1 MYRRIRKSDVA
12 RQMDIL
18 RDEMQKLQQA
28 IKRVSEN
35 WNDAVA
41 QGIQTGHINNI
52 VSSCNSIN
60 GTLMNLGLQI
70 ETDLTRL
77 EELEMQSQRTAST
90 GSL

>member
-1 MYRRIRKSDVA
+1 MYRRIRKSETA
-12 RQMDIL
+12 RQTDTL

-35 WNDAVA
+35 WNDTVA

-52 VSSCNSIN
+52 VAACNAIN

-77 EELEMQSQRTAST
+77 EELELASRAASST
-90 GSL
+90 GYL

>member
-18 RDEMQKLQQA
+18 REEMQKLQQA

-70 ETDLTRL
+70 ETDLIRL
-77 EELEMQSQRTAST
+77 EELDMQSQRTAST